1 MGLRHDRRCRL
12 PFLVFRVS
20 SLVPSPGDDDVVVV
34 DDDDDNECE
43 EDLTKPSLNPLNSNK
58 ARGNNVWYNL
68 RVVTGSKSPQILF
81 LFEPNDLRSV
91 ETEVYLAAHS
101 ALRR

>member
-20 SLVPSPGDDDVVVV
+20 SLVPSPDDDDDVIVVV
-34 DDDDDNECE
+34 DDDDDDDDDNECE

-58 ARGNNVWYNL
+58 ARGNNV
-68 RVVTGSKSPQILF
+68 
-81 LFEPNDLRSV
+81 
-91 ETEVYLAAHS
+91 
-101 ALRR
+101 